1 MIQEANTADSAG
13 HAIRRGVL
21 RQVEQVVQQFDWVA
35 STTVTGSFLLGDG
48 LDGISDI
55 DCVVIVDELNRS
67 RFAALHGAFES
78 ALSQELAQHE
88 YRLRI
93 NPTLGPLKFN
103 EPKLAVLHLM
113 LYSVDAHVDHVIK
126 SPFTC
131 LDWQRS
137 EVVFKRPMH
146 DVYPTF
152 GLQPRHFVS
161 ARRSIQ
167 DYLRD
172 YRKSVVSFRE
182 LICDEAGYQEAG
194 REKPMTNRDRH
205 EFAYHIVRFLMV
217 NSLKLI
223 HRANQASGPEELV
236 KQFLG
241 AFPLDGELV
250 RPLFAELRDR
260 KQRID
265 FDPPM
270 ESLDQRLEAFI
281 TSFEAAFRKTFFEDA
296 ARHYVMRHAPTRWNQ
311 QTGHP
316 RFQGRSDVPAEPIH
330 EADLAAAL
338 KTLDGHNFSRV
349 FSSPLARARQSLEA
363 ISTRHPLPPIECDDR
378 WLEID
383 YGGCEGLDASQ
394 AQHKFPRLFEAWRDG
409 EDAKFPHG
417 ENTRDVLRRASSA
430 AAHYWTASGDT
441 LTCTHNVVLRC
452 LVGKALGV
460 PMEKWHLLKIP
471 HLRPLLFRQTKN
483 FGWFLDL
490 EEDLEREIFSNFVA
504 QKPTRLAQAA

>member
-1 MIQEANTADSAG
+1 MILSLPSSENSGDE
-13 HAIRRGVL
+13 IRRGVL
-21 RQVEQVVQQFDWVA
+21 RRVEEVVHRFDWVA
-35 STTVTGSFLLGDG
+35 STTITGSFLIGNG
-48 LDGISDI
+48 LEGISDI

-67 RFAALHGAFES
+67 RFAALHSAFES
-78 ALSQELAQHE
+78 TLTAELARHD
-88 YRLRI
+88 YRLQI

-103 EPKLAVLHLM
+103 EPNLAVLHLM

-137 EVVFKRPMH
+137 EVVFKQPMQA
-146 DVYPTF
+146 VYPVF

-182 LICDEAGYQEAG
+182 LICEEQGYKEAG
-194 REKPMTNRDRH
+194 REKPMTVRDRH

-217 NSLKLI
+217 NSLKLV
-223 HRANQASGPEELV
+223 RRMNYASGPDELV
-236 KQFLG
+236 QQFLD
-241 AFPLDGELV
+241 AFPLDGDLV

-260 KQRID
+260 KHRIR

-270 ESLDQRLEAFI
+270 DYLDERLEAFV
-281 TSFEAAFRKTFFEDA
+281 TSFESAFRKTFFEDA
-296 ARHYVMRHAPTRWNQ
+296 TSHYVMRHAPTTWNQ
-311 QTGHP
+311 HSGHP
-316 RFQGRSDVPAEPIH
+316 RFQGRSDVPAEPIYD
-330 EADLAAAL
+330 ADLSAAL
-338 KTLDGHNFSRV
+338 RALEGHSIARV
-349 FSSPLARARQSLEA
+349 LCSPLARARQTLEA
-363 ISTRHPLPPIECDDR
+363 IHSHHPLPPIEFDDR

-383 YGGCEGLDASQ
+383 YGGCEGLDSAQ
-394 AQHKFPRLFEAWRDG
+394 ARHKFPRLFEAWSQG
-409 EDAKFPHG
+409 ADAKLPHG
-417 ENTRDVLRRASSA
+417 ENTHDVLRRATSA
-430 AAHYWTASGDT
+430 SAHYWNTGANT
-441 LTCTHNVVLRC
+441 LTCTHNVVMRC

-460 PMEKWHLLKIP
+460 PAEKWHLLKIP

-490 EEDLEREIFSNFVA
+490 EEDLEREIFSNFVG
-504 QKPTRLAQAA
+504 QKASPQSQAA

>member
-1 MIQEANTADSAG
+1 MIRTPDCPSIAG
-13 HAIRRGVL
+13 DEIRRAILARVS
-21 RQVEQVVQQFDWVA
+21 EVVQRFDWVA
-35 STTVTGSFLLGDG
+35 STTITGSFLLGNG
-48 LDGISDI
+48 LEGISDI

-67 RFAALHGAFES
+67 RFAALHNAFETT
-78 ALSQELAQHE
+78 LGNELARYD
-88 YRLRI
+88 YRLQI

-113 LYSVDAHVDHVIK
+113 LYSIDAHVDHVIK

-146 DVYPTF
+146 DVYPVF

-182 LICDEAGYQEAG
+182 LICEESGYKEAG
-194 REKPMTNRDRH
+194 REKPMTVRDRH

-217 NSLKLI
+217 NSLKLV
-223 HRANQASGPEELV
+223 RRVNEVGGPEELLR
-236 KQFLG
+236 QFLAVFG
-241 AFPLDGELV
+241 LERELV
-250 RPLFAELRDR
+250 GPLFAELRDR

-270 ESLDQRLEAFI
+270 ENLDQRLEAFV
-281 TSFEAAFRKTFFEDA
+281 TRFEAAFRRTFFDDA
-296 ARHYVMRHAPTRWNQ
+296 ARHYVMRHAPTRWNAPV
-311 QTGHP
+311 GHP
-316 RFQGRSDVPAEPIH
+316 RFQGRSDVPSEPIH
-330 EADLAAAL
+330 EKDLAHAL
-338 KTLDGHNFSRV
+338 KLLEGERISRV
-349 FSSPLARARQSLEA
+349 LSSPLVRARQTLEA
-363 ISTRHPLPPIECDDR
+363 VAAVHPLPPIECDDR

-383 YGGCEGLDASQ
+383 YGGCEGLDTSQ
-394 AQHKFPRLFEAWRDG
+394 AQHKFPRLFEAWREG
-409 EDAKFPHG
+409 EDVKFPNG
-417 ENTRDVLRRASSA
+417 ENTHDVLRRASSA
-430 AAHYWTASGDT
+430 TAHYWIASGNT

-471 HLRPLLFRQTKN
+471 HLRPLLFRQTRS

-490 EEDLEREIFSNFVA
+490 EEDLEREIFSNFVLSNHHQVA
-504 QKPTRLAQAA
+504 KAA

>member
-1 MIQEANTADSAG
+1 MILSMPNAESNGDE
-13 HAIRRGVL
+13 IRRGVL
-21 RQVEQVVQQFDWVA
+21 QRVEEVVHRFDWVA
-35 STTVTGSFLLGDG
+35 STTITGSFLLGNG
-48 LDGISDI
+48 LEGISDI

-67 RFAALHGAFES
+67 RFAALHHAFES
-78 ALSQELAQHE
+78 TLTAELARHD
-88 YRLRI
+88 YRLQI

-137 EVVFKRPMH
+137 EVVFKQPM
-146 DVYPTF
+146 DAVYPVF

-167 DYLRD
+167 DYLCD

-182 LICDEAGYQEAG
+182 LICEEHGYQEAG
-194 REKPMTNRDRH
+194 REKPMTIRDRH

-217 NSLKLI
+217 NSLKLV
-223 HRANQASGPEELV
+223 HRINQASGPDELV
-236 KQFLG
+236 NQFL
-241 AFPLDGELV
+241 ATFPLDGNLV

-260 KQRID
+260 KHRVD

-270 ESLDQRLEAFI
+270 ENLDQRLEAFV
-281 TSFEAAFRKTFFEDA
+281 TTFEAAFRSTFFDDA
-296 ARHYVMRHAPTRWNQ
+296 ARHYVMRHAPTTWNQ
-311 QTGHP
+311 QKGHP
-316 RFQGRSDVPAEPIH
+316 RFQGRSDLPAEPIH
-330 EADLAAAL
+330 DADLAAAL
-338 KTLDGHNFSRV
+338 KALEGHSITRV
-349 FSSPLARARQSLEA
+349 LSSPLARARQSLEA
-363 ISTRHPLPPIECDDR
+363 IHSHHALPPIECDDR

-383 YGGCEGLDASQ
+383 YGGCEGLDSAQ
-394 AQHKFPRLFEAWRDG
+394 ARHKFPRLFDAWSHG

-417 ENTRDVLRRASSA
+417 ENTHDVLRRATSA
-430 AAHYWTASGDT
+430 AAHYWTASGNT

-490 EEDLEREIFSNFVA
+490 EEDLEREIFSNFIG
-504 QKPTRLAQAA
+504 QKASHKSLAA

>member
-1 MIQEANTADSAG
+1 MIQIELGGENSSDE
-13 HAIRRGVL
+13 IRRAVL
-21 RQVEQVVQQFDWVA
+21 GRVEEVVHRFDWVA
-35 STTVTGSFLLGDG
+35 STTITGSFLLGNG
-48 LDGISDI
+48 LEGISDI

-67 RFAALHGAFES
+67 RFATLHSAFES
-78 ALSQELAQHE
+78 ALTDELARFD

-137 EVVFKRPMH
+137 KVVYKRSMG
-146 DVYPTF
+146 DVYPVF

-182 LICDEAGYQEAG
+182 LICEESGYTEAG
-194 REKPMTNRDRH
+194 REKPMTVRDRH

-217 NSLKLI
+217 NSLKLVQ
-223 HRANQASGPEELV
+223 RTNEASGP
-236 KQFLG
+236 
-241 AFPLDGELV
+241 DELV
-250 RPLFAELRDR
+250 RQFVGAFGLDRELVGPLFAELRDR
-260 KQRID
+260 KQRTD

-270 ESLDQRLEAFI
+270 EQLDERLESFV
-281 TSFEAAFRKTFFEDA
+281 TTFEAAFRRTFFEDA
-296 ARHYVMRHAPTRWNQ
+296 TRHYVIRHAPTRWNV

-316 RFQGRSDVPAEPIH
+316 RFQGRSDVPVEPIH
-330 EADLAAAL
+330 DSELEFAL
-338 KTLDGHNFSRV
+338 RSLDGVSISRV
-349 FSSPLARARQSLEA
+349 LSSPLARARQTLEA
-363 ISTRHPLPPIECDDR
+363 VSARHPLPPIECDDR

-383 YGGCEGLDASQ
+383 YGGCEGLDTAQ
-394 AQHKFPRLFEAWRDG
+394 AQHRFPRLFEAWRQG

-417 ENTRDVLRRASSA
+417 ENTHDVLRRASSA
-430 AAHYWTASGDT
+430 AAHYWTASGNT

-460 PMEKWHLLKIP
+460 PMEQWHLLKIP
-471 HLRPLLFRQTKN
+471 HLRPLLFRQTRS

-490 EEDLEREIFSNFVA
+490 EEDLEREIFSNFVGSR
-504 QKPTRLAQAA
+504 RLSASKAA

>member
-1 MIQEANTADSAG
+1 
-13 HAIRRGVL
+13 
-21 RQVEQVVQQFDWVA
+21 
-35 STTVTGSFLLGDG
+35 
-48 LDGISDI
+48 
-55 DCVVIVDELNRS
+55 
-67 RFAALHGAFES
+67 
-78 ALSQELAQHE
+78 
-88 YRLRI
+88 
-93 NPTLGPLKFN
+93 
-103 EPKLAVLHLM
+103 M

-137 EVVFKRPMH
+137 DVVFKRPMH

-182 LICDEAGYQEAG
+182 LVCDEVGYQEAG
-194 REKPMTNRDRH
+194 REKPMTVRDRH

-217 NSLKLI
+217 NSLKLTQ
-223 HRANQASGPEELV
+223 RANQASGPEDLV
-236 KQFLG
+236 NQFLA
-241 AFPLDGELV
+241 AFPLDSELV

-281 TSFEAAFRKTFFEDA
+281 TTFETAFRKTFFEDA
-296 ARHYVMRHAPTRWNQ
+296 ARHYVMRHAPTHWNL
-311 QTGHP
+311 QTGHL

-330 EADLAAAL
+330 SSDIAAAL
-338 KTLDGHNFSRV
+338 KTLAGRSFSRV
-349 FSSPLARARQSLEA
+349 LSSPLARARQSLEA
-363 ISTRHPLPPIECDDR
+363 IAVHHPLPPIECDDR

-383 YGGCEGLDASQ
+383 YGGCEGLDSSQ
-394 AQHKFPRLFEAWRDG
+394 ARHKFPRLFEAWSHG

-417 ENTRDVLRRASSA
+417 ENTHDVLRRASSA
-430 AAHYWTASGDT
+430 AAHYWTADGET

-452 LVGKALGV
+452 LIGKALGV

-490 EEDLEREIFSNFVA
+490 EEDLEREIFSNFVGRNA
-504 QKPTRLAQAA
+504 SAIRQAA